1 MCELFVI
8 SVVCLLFR
16 YRHLATHLVHTHPEC
31 SQQWQVRWTSLSVC
45 VRVCIF
51 TLIDYRCTAG
61 LVGCSRQWKWAWPPL
76 RKRDS
81 SHRPLHTVATD
92 TGTVWLAREKKA
104 LTRKTL
110 KHILHTHT
118 HLRTIRHTTHLLG
131 FQMKLSSILALT
143 EDKRGRRRKTG
154 RRGGTRERDGKV
166 EEKRG
171 GG

>member
-1 MCELFVI
+1 MEVLVCVKWLFTQLYYVWFLLASAAVEMCELFVI

-16 YRHLATHLVHTHPEC
+16 YRHLATRLVHTHPEC

-81 SHRPLHTVATD
+81 SHR
-92 TGTVWLAREKKA
+92 
-104 LTRKTL
+104 
-110 KHILHTHT
+110 
-118 HLRTIRHTTHLLG
+118 HTTH
-131 FQMKLSSILALT
+131 SSYRHRHSVTCEGKESSHAQDFKAHFAHSHTLT
-143 EDKRGRRRKTG
+143 NN
-154 RRGGTRERDGKV
+154 
-166 EEKRG
+166 
-171 GG
+171 